1 MSADA
6 FGAFEDVGLN
16 SEEKVKEVG
25 LKFRDTILSLGGGI
39 DPMTVFKEFRGQQ
52 PSPDALL
59 RQYRPVSFHE
69 MTTHLLPHDFVLKK
83 INYSTRVHLELAKKM
98 IEENKCISRGP
109 TGQPVVEVPTG
120 ALFVFTDLESAQSY
134 ADNDPYVANG
144 IVTRIS
150 IVEWNAVL
158 QKEYKL

>member
-39 DPMTVFKEFRGQQ
+39 DPMTVFKEFRGRE

-59 RQYRPVSFHE
+59 RQYRLV
-69 MTTHLLPHDFVLKK
+69 
-83 INYSTRVHLELAKKM
+83 
-98 IEENKCISRGP
+98 
-109 TGQPVVEVPTG
+109 
-120 ALFVFTDLESAQSY
+120 
-134 ADNDPYVANG
+134 
-144 IVTRIS
+144 
-150 IVEWNAVL
+150 
-158 QKEYKL
+158 

>member
-16 SEEKVKEVG
+16 NEEKVKEVG

-69 MTTHLLPHDFVLKK
+69 MTTHLLSHDFVLKK
-83 INYSTRVHLELAKKM
+83 KTTVHAY
-98 IEENKCISRGP
+98 
-109 TGQPVVEVPTG
+109 T
-120 ALFVFTDLESAQSY
+120 
-134 ADNDPYVANG
+134 
-144 IVTRIS
+144 
-150 IVEWNAVL
+150 WNSL
-158 QKEYKL
+158 RK